1 MTRKKGTKASTKS
14 GSRASGARNTS
25 SKTLLKSRNGT
36 ILLSGGNPQIEKGYG
51 DAPVQKYI
59 AAMPGWKRNV
69 GKRIHDLIVEAV
81 PAVEKAIKWNTAFYG
96 TKKDSWFLGFHCL
109 TRYVKIAFFRG
120 AELSPLPPGSSKQ
133 KDVRYL
139 DIYEGDE
146 IDEPLF
152 SNWVKLAS
160 KLPGKRI

>member
-1 MTRKKGTKASTKS
+1 MNK
-14 GSRASGARNTS
+14 TS
-25 SKTLLKSRNGT
+25 LKSRNGA
-36 ILLSGGNPQIEKGYG
+36 ILLSGGNPQIEKGDG

-69 GKRIHDLIVEAV
+69 GKRIDELIVEAV
-81 PAVEKAIKWNTAFYG
+81 PTVEKAIKWNTAFYG
-96 TKKDSWFLGFHCL
+96 TKEDSWFLGFHCL

-120 AELSPLPPGSSKQ
+120 AELRPQPPGSSKQ

-146 IDEPLF
+146 IDVALF
-152 SNWVKLAS
+152 SKWVKQAS
-160 KLPGKRI
+160 KLLGKRI